1 MPLSEGNSQ
10 EAIHKN
16 IKRLIDEGKP
26 KDQAVAIAYN
36 VAQDA
41 DLKKLAELF
50 DQWLEEESKEPAHAM
65 DESENRY
72 IDNNGHLI
80 VKRTVITKAAVNP
93 YRGSEIPDSERLGL
107 DPNKIYYLLRCP
119 VELERGMNTFAA
131 VQLLKRH
138 IPVDAT
144 DSQKESTVGAIG
156 SEFEMDDEGRVWAML
171 RVHDQEGIDYIQSG
185 KMQEL
190 SAGYAYTP
198 DMTAGVYNGEHYD
211 GVMRNIQ
218 GNHVA
223 IVERGRIGRDA
234 IVADYMPNEIE
245 DYLMTK
251 KVKLKQGG
259 VTKVQ
264 EDVKNILA
272 LDALP
277 PELTKQLIIAVHGAL
292 ALDSDDKEDK
302 KAEDED
308 DEVVEVAE
316 DEQTQADKDN
326 ESEAM
331 LLKEREKR
339 EEEDREEDKEKAKQA
354 QDAATIESNAVAK
367 VTALFEARE
376 KVKPIVGQI
385 ACDSA
390 EEVYKTA
397 LKQIG
402 VSTAGVHPSA
412 FGAMVDMHLAGSQ
425 RATIAQDSAPSVMS
439 TGLKAFTQHIRG

>member
-1 MPLSEGNSQ
+1 MPLEKGNSQ

-93 YRGSEIPDSERLGL
+93 YRGSEIPNSEQLGL

-251 KVKLKQGG
+251 QVKIKQGSIAELKTRLG
-259 VTKVQ
+259 MDSDEAVK
-264 EDVKNILA
+264 DVIL
-272 LDALP
+272 
-277 PELTKQLIIAVHGAL
+277 AVHGAL
-292 ALDSDDKEDK
+292 ALDSDDDKEEK
-302 KAEDED
+302 KAEDE

-316 DEQTQADKDN
+316 DEDEGEKDDK
-326 ESEAM
+326 E
-331 LLKEREKR
+331 EKKAED
-339 EEEDREEDKEKAKQA
+339 EEEKPKTAM
-354 QDAATIESNAVAK
+354 DADSIRRSVVE
-367 VTALFEARE
+367 LFEARE
-376 KVKPIVGQI
+376 LVKPTVGQI

-397 LKQIG
+397 LKSLKQDFTGINTVEG
-402 VSTAGVHPSA
+402 LKNIYLAASHKPSA
-412 FGAMVDMHLAGSQ
+412 G
-425 RATIAQDSAPSVMS
+425 IAQDSAPSVMS

>member
-1 MPLSEGNSQ
+1 M
-10 EAIHKN
+10 
-16 IKRLIDEGKP
+16 IDEGKP

-72 IDNNGHLI
+72 TDNNGHLI

-93 YRGSEIPDSERLGL
+93 YRGSEIPNSEQLGL

-138 IPVDAT
+138 IAVDAT

-156 SEFEMDDEGRVWAML
+156 SEFEMDEEGRVWGML
-171 RVHDQEGIDYIQSG
+171 RVHDQEGIDYILSG

-198 DMTAGVYNGEHYD
+198 DMTEGVYNGEHYD

-251 KVKLKQGG
+251 KVKLKQGSIAELKTRLG
-259 VTKVQ
+259 MDSD
-264 EDVKNILA
+264 EAVKAAIL
-272 LDALP
+272 
-277 PELTKQLIIAVHGAL
+277 AVHGAL

-302 KAEDED
+302 KAEDEE
-308 DEVVEVAE
+308 EVVEVAE

-331 LLKEREKR
+331 RLKEREKR
-339 EEEDREEDKEKAKQA
+339 EEKDRERDKKEAEDEEDKPKKAM
-354 QDAATIESNAVAK
+354 DADSIRRSVVE
-367 VTALFEARE
+367 LFEARE

-412 FGAMVDMHLAGSQ
+412 FGAMIDMHLAGSH

-439 TGLKAFTQHIRG
+439 SSLSTFTKHIR

>member
-1 MPLSEGNSQ
+1 MPLVQGNSQ

-50 DQWLEEESKEPAHAM
+50 DQWLEEESKEPVHAM

-107 DPNKIYYLLRCP
+107 DPSRIYYLLRCP
-119 VELERGMNTFAA
+119 VELERGMSTFSAI
-131 VQLLKRH
+131 QLLLRH
-138 IPVDAT
+138 IPVDAKQP
-144 DSQKESTVGAIG
+144 QKESTVGAIG
-156 SEFEMDDEGRVWAML
+156 SEFEMDDDGRVWGML

-223 IVERGRIGRDA
+223 IVERGRIGPDA

-251 KVKLKQGG
+251 KVKLKQGSIAELKTRLG
-259 VTKVQ
+259 MDSD
-264 EDVKNILA
+264 EAVKAAIL
-272 LDALP
+272 
-277 PELTKQLIIAVHGAL
+277 AVHGAL
-292 ALDSDDKEDK
+292 ALDSDD

-316 DEQTQADKDN
+316 DEDDGEKADK
-326 ESEAM
+326 
-331 LLKEREKR
+331 ERKKLEETDKDDR
-339 EEEDREEDKEKAKQA
+339 DAKKAEDEEDDKPKKAM
-354 QDAATIESNAVAK
+354 DADSIRRSVVE
-367 VTALFEARE
+367 LFEARE

-412 FGAMVDMHLAGSQ
+412 FGAMVDMHLAGSH

-439 TGLKAFTQHIRG
+439 SSLSTLTKHIR

>member
-1 MPLSEGNSQ
+1 MPLEKGNSQ

-26 KDQAVAIAYN
+26 KDQAVAIAYKE
-36 VAQDA
+36 AGITPRTSMDMRI
-41 DLKKLAELF
+41 KLF

-156 SEFEMDDEGRVWAML
+156 SEFEMDDDGRVWGML

-251 KVKLKQGG
+251 QVKIKQGFLEKLQAKLG
-259 VTKVQ
+259 MDSLDSVK
-264 EDVKNILA
+264 DVIL
-272 LDALP
+272 
-277 PELTKQLIIAVHGAL
+277 AVHGAL
-292 ALDSDDKEDK
+292 ALDSDD

-316 DEQTQADKDN
+316 DEDEGEKADK
-326 ESEAM
+326 
-331 LLKEREKR
+331 ERKKLEETDKDDR
-339 EEEDREEDKEKAKQA
+339 DAKKAEDDEEEKPKKAM
-354 QDAATIESNAVAK
+354 DADSIRRSVVE
-367 VTALFEARE
+367 LFEARE

-439 TGLKAFTQHIRG
+439 SSLSAFTKHIH

>member
-1 MPLSEGNSQ
+1 MPLAQGNSQ

-119 VELERGMNTFAA
+119 VELERGMSTFSAI
-131 VQLLKRH
+131 QLLLRH
-138 IPVDAT
+138 IPVDAKQP
-144 DSQKESTVGAIG
+144 QKESTVGAIG
-156 SEFEMDDEGRVWAML
+156 SEFEMDDDGRVWGML

-198 DMTAGVYNGEHYD
+198 DMTSGVYNGEHYD

-251 KVKLKQGG
+251 KVKLKQGSIAELKTRLG
-259 VTKVQ
+259 MDSDEAVK
-264 EDVKNILA
+264 DVIL
-272 LDALP
+272 
-277 PELTKQLIIAVHGAL
+277 AVHGVL
-292 ALDSDDKEDK
+292 ALDSDDDKEEK
-302 KAEDED
+302 KAEDE

-316 DEQTQADKDN
+316 DEDEGEKADK
-326 ESEAM
+326 
-331 LLKEREKR
+331 ERKKLEETDKDDR
-339 EEEDREEDKEKAKQA
+339 DAKKAEDDEEEKPKKAM
-354 QDAATIESNAVAK
+354 DAATIESKAVAK

-376 KVKPIVGQI
+376 LVKPTVGQI

-397 LKQIG
+397 LKSLKQDFTGINTVEG
-402 VSTAGVHPSA
+402 LKNIYLAASHKPSA
-412 FGAMVDMHLAGSQ
+412 G
-425 RATIAQDSAPSVMS
+425 IAQDSAPSVMS
-439 TGLKAFTQHIRG
+439 SSLSAFTKHIH

>member
-1 MPLSEGNSQ
+1 MPLVQGNSQ

-36 VAQDA
+36 VAED
-41 DLKKLAELF
+41 DDIKELTKAY
-50 DQWLEEESKEPAHAM
+50 DKSMYAM

-93 YRGSEIPDSERLGL
+93 YRGSEIPNSEQLGL

-198 DMTAGVYNGEHYD
+198 DMTEGVYNGEHYD

-251 KVKLKQGG
+251 KVKLKQGSIAELKTRLG
-259 VTKVQ
+259 MDSD
-264 EDVKNILA
+264 EAVKAAIL
-272 LDALP
+272 
-277 PELTKQLIIAVHGAL
+277 AVHGAL

-316 DEQTQADKDN
+316 DEQTQAERDN

-331 LLKEREKR
+331 RIKEREKR
-339 EEEDREEDKEKAKQA
+339 EEKDRERDKKEAEDEDDKPKKAM
-354 QDAATIESNAVAK
+354 DAATIESNAVAK

-412 FGAMVDMHLAGSQ
+412 FGAMVDMHLAGSH

-439 TGLKAFTQHIRG
+439 SSLSTFTKHIH

>member
-1 MPLSEGNSQ
+1 MPLEKGNSQ

-16 IKRLIDEGKP
+16 IKRLINEGKP

-72 IDNNGHLI
+72 TDNNGHLI

-119 VELERGMNTFAA
+119 VELERGMSTFSAI
-131 VQLLKRH
+131 QLLLRH
-138 IPVDAT
+138 IPVDAK
-144 DSQKESTVGAIG
+144 DPQKESTVGAIG
-156 SEFEMDDEGRVWAML
+156 SEFDMDDEGRVWAML

-251 KVKLKQGG
+251 QVKIKQGSLEKLQAKLG
-259 VTKVQ
+259 MDSLDSVK
-264 EDVKNILA
+264 DVIL
-272 LDALP
+272 
-277 PELTKQLIIAVHGAL
+277 AVHGAL
-292 ALDSDDKEDK
+292 ALDSDDEKEK
-302 KAEDED
+302 KAEDEE
-308 DEVVEVAE
+308 EVVEVAE
-316 DEQTQADKDN
+316 DEQTQAERDN

-331 LLKEREKR
+331 RIKEREKR
-339 EEEDREEDKEKAKQA
+339 EEKDRERDKKEAEDEDDKPKKAM
-354 QDAATIESNAVAK
+354 DAATIESNAIAK

-390 EEVYKTA
+390 EEVYKAA

-439 TGLKAFTQHIRG
+439 SSLSTFTKHIH

>member
-36 VAQDA
+36 VAED
-41 DLKKLAELF
+41 D
-50 DQWLEEESKEPAHAM
+50 EPTHAM
-65 DESENRY
+65 DSARH
-72 IDNNGHLI
+72 IDGNGHLI

-138 IPVDAT
+138 IPVDAS

-156 SEFEMDDEGRVWAML
+156 SEFEMDEEGRVWAML

-185 KMQEL
+185 KMEEL

-251 KVKLKQGG
+251 KVKLKQGSIAELKTRLG
-259 VTKVQ
+259 MDSD
-264 EDVKNILA
+264 EAVKAAIL
-272 LDALP
+272 
-277 PELTKQLIIAVHGAL
+277 AVHGAL
-292 ALDSDDKEDK
+292 AFDSDDKEDK

-316 DEQTQADKDN
+316 DEQTQAERDN

-331 LLKEREKR
+331 RIKEREKR
-339 EEEDREEDKEKAKQA
+339 EEKDRERDKKEAEDEDEKPKKAM
-354 QDAATIESNAVAK
+354 DADSIRRSVVE
-367 VTALFEARE
+367 LFEARE

-412 FGAMVDMHLAGSQ
+412 FGAMVDMHLAGSH

-439 TGLKAFTQHIRG
+439 SSLSTFTKHIH

>member
-1 MPLSEGNSQ
+1 MPLEKGNSQ

-16 IKRLIDEGKP
+16 IKKLIDEGKP
-26 KDQAVAIAYN
+26 KDQAVAIAYSKAGQAN
-36 VAQDA
+36 DT
-41 DLKKLAELF
+41 DFKKLAELF
-50 DQWLEEESKEPAHAM
+50 DQWLEEESKELAHAM
-65 DESENRY
+65 DSARH

-138 IPVDAT
+138 IPVDAA

-156 SEFEMDDEGRVWAML
+156 SEFEMDEDGRVWAML

-185 KMQEL
+185 KMEEL

-198 DMTAGVYNGEHYD
+198 DMTVGVYNGEHYD

-251 KVKLKQGG
+251 KVKLKQGSIAELKTRLG
-259 VTKVQ
+259 MDSD
-264 EDVKNILA
+264 EAVKAAIL
-272 LDALP
+272 
-277 PELTKQLIIAVHGAL
+277 AVHGAL
-292 ALDSDDKEDK
+292 ALDSDDDKEDK
-302 KAEDED
+302 KAEDEE
-308 DEVVEVAE
+308 EVVEVAE
-316 DEQTQADKDN
+316 DEDDGEKADKERKKLEETDKDDRDAKKA
-326 ESEAM
+326 EDEDDKPKKAM
-331 LLKEREKR
+331 
-339 EEEDREEDKEKAKQA
+339 
-354 QDAATIESNAVAK
+354 DAATIESNAVAK

-376 KVKPIVGQI
+376 KVKPIVGKI

-402 VSTAGVHPSA
+402 VSTVGIHPSA

-425 RATIAQDSAPSVMS
+425 KTTIAQDASLFEAPSDMFKNVKL
-439 TGLKAFTQHIRG
+439 G

>member
-36 VAQDA
+36 VAQDT
-41 DLKKLAELF
+41 DFKKLAELF

-107 DPNKIYYLLRCP
+107 DPNRIYYLLRCP

-138 IPVDAT
+138 IPVDAM

-156 SEFEMDDEGRVWAML
+156 SEFEMDDDGRVWAML

-198 DMTAGVYNGEHYD
+198 DMTEGVYNGEHYD

-223 IVERGRIGRDA
+223 IVERGRIGKDA

-251 KVKLKQGG
+251 KVKLKQGSIAELKTRLG
-259 VTKVQ
+259 MDSD
-264 EDVKNILA
+264 EAVKEAIL
-272 LDALP
+272 
-277 PELTKQLIIAVHGAL
+277 AVHGAL
-292 ALDSDDKEDK
+292 AFDSDDKEDK

-316 DEQTQADKDN
+316 DEQTQAERDN

-331 LLKEREKR
+331 RLKEREKR
-339 EEEDREEDKEKAKQA
+339 EEEDREKDKEKAKQA

-376 KVKPIVGQI
+376 LVKPTVGQI

-397 LKQIG
+397 LKSLKQDFTGINTVEG
-402 VSTAGVHPSA
+402 LKNIYLAASHKPSV
-412 FGAMVDMHLAGSQ
+412 G
-425 RATIAQDSAPSVMS
+425 IAQDSAPSVMS
-439 TGLKAFTQHIRG
+439 SSLSTFTKHIH

>member
-1 MPLSEGNSQ
+1 MPLVQGNSQ

-72 IDNNGHLI
+72 TDNNGHLI

-93 YRGSEIPDSERLGL
+93 YRGSEIPNSEQLGL

-119 VELERGMNTFAA
+119 VELERGMSTFSAI
-131 VQLLKRH
+131 QLLLRH
-138 IPVDAT
+138 IPVDAKQP
-144 DSQKESTVGAIG
+144 QKESTVGAIG
-156 SEFEMDDEGRVWAML
+156 SEFEMDDDGRVWGML

-198 DMTAGVYNGEHYD
+198 DMTAGVYNEEHYD

-251 KVKLKQGG
+251 QVKIKQGSLEKLQAKLG
-259 VTKVQ
+259 MDSLDSVK
-264 EDVKNILA
+264 DVIL
-272 LDALP
+272 
-277 PELTKQLIIAVHGAL
+277 AVHGAL
-292 ALDSDDKEDK
+292 ALDSDDEKEK

-316 DEQTQADKDN
+316 DEDEGEKDDK
-326 ESEAM
+326 E
-331 LLKEREKR
+331 EKKAED
-339 EEEDREEDKEKAKQA
+339 EEEKPKTAM
-354 QDAATIESNAVAK
+354 DAATIESNAVAK

-376 KVKPIVGQI
+376 LVKPTVGQI

-397 LKQIG
+397 LKSLKQDFTGINTVEG
-402 VSTAGVHPSA
+402 LKNIYLAASHKPSA
-412 FGAMVDMHLAGSQ
+412 G
-425 RATIAQDSAPSVMS
+425 IAQDSAPSVMS

>member
-1 MPLSEGNSQ
+1 MPLSEGNLQ

-26 KDQAVAIAYN
+26 KDQAVAIAN
-36 VAQDA
+36 SVAED
-41 DLKKLAELF
+41 D
-50 DQWLEEESKEPAHAM
+50 EPTHAM
-65 DESENRY
+65 DSARH
-72 IDNNGHLI
+72 IDGNGHLI

-93 YRGSEIPDSERLGL
+93 YRGSEIPNSEQLGL
-107 DPNKIYYLLRCP
+107 DPDKIYYLLRCP

-138 IPVDAT
+138 IPVDAS

-156 SEFEMDDEGRVWAML
+156 SEFEMDEEGRVWAML

-185 KMQEL
+185 KMEEL

-251 KVKLKQGG
+251 QVKIKQGSLEELQAKLG
-259 VTKVQ
+259 MDSLDSVK
-264 EDVKNILA
+264 DVIL
-272 LDALP
+272 
-277 PELTKQLIIAVHGAL
+277 AVHGVL
-292 ALDSDDKEDK
+292 ALDSDDEEEK
-302 KAEDED
+302 KAEDEE
-308 DEVVEVAE
+308 EVVEVAE
-316 DEQTQADKDN
+316 DEDDGEKDDKEGKKAED
-326 ESEAM
+326 
-331 LLKEREKR
+331 
-339 EEEDREEDKEKAKQA
+339 EEEEKPKTAM
-354 QDAATIESNAVAK
+354 DADSIRRSVVE
-367 VTALFEARE
+367 LFEARE

-402 VSTAGVHPSA
+402 VSTNGVHPSA
-412 FGAMVDMHLAGSQ
+412 FSAMVDMHLASSQ
-425 RATIAQDSAPSVMS
+425 RVTIAQDSAPSVMS

>member
-1 MPLSEGNSQ
+1 MPLEKGNSQ

-93 YRGSEIPDSERLGL
+93 YRGSEIPNSEQLGL

-119 VELERGMNTFAA
+119 VELERDMNTFAA

-156 SEFEMDDEGRVWAML
+156 SEFEMDDDGRVWGML
-171 RVHDQEGIDYIQSG
+171 RVHDQEGIDYILSG

-251 KVKLKQGG
+251 KVKLKQGSIAELKTRLG
-259 VTKVQ
+259 MDSD
-264 EDVKNILA
+264 EAVKAAIL
-272 LDALP
+272 
-277 PELTKQLIIAVHGAL
+277 AVHGAL

-302 KAEDED
+302 KAEDEE
-308 DEVVEVAE
+308 EVVEVAE

-331 LLKEREKR
+331 RLKEREKR
-339 EEEDREEDKEKAKQA
+339 EEKDRERDKKEAEDEEDKPKKAM
-354 QDAATIESNAVAK
+354 DADSIRRSVVE
-367 VTALFEARE
+367 LFEARE

-412 FGAMVDMHLAGSQ
+412 FGAMIDMHLAGSH

-439 TGLKAFTQHIRG
+439 SSLSTFTKHIR

>member
-1 MPLSEGNSQ
+1 MPLEKGNSQ

-36 VAQDA
+36 VAQDT
-41 DLKKLAELF
+41 DFKKLAELF

-65 DESENRY
+65 DSARH

-80 VKRTVITKAAVNP
+80 VNKTVITKAAVNP

-107 DPNKIYYLLRCP
+107 DPNQIYYLLRCP

-198 DMTAGVYNGEHYD
+198 DMTEGVYNGEHYD

-251 KVKLKQGG
+251 KVKLKQGSIAELKTRLG
-259 VTKVQ
+259 MDSD
-264 EDVKNILA
+264 EAVKAAIL
-272 LDALP
+272 
-277 PELTKQLIIAVHGAL
+277 AVHGAL
-292 ALDSDDKEDK
+292 ALDSDDKEEK

-316 DEQTQADKDN
+316 DEQTQAERDN

-331 LLKEREKR
+331 RIKEREKR
-339 EEEDREEDKEKAKQA
+339 EEKDRERDNKKAEDEDDKPKKAM
-354 QDAATIESNAVAK
+354 DADSIRRSVVE
-367 VTALFEARE
+367 LFEARE

-412 FGAMVDMHLAGSQ
+412 FGAMVDMHLAGSH

-439 TGLKAFTQHIRG
+439 SSLSTFTKHIH

>member
-1 MPLSEGNSQ
+1 MPLVQGNSQ

-50 DQWLEEESKEPAHAM
+50 DQWLKEESKEPAHAM

-119 VELERGMNTFAA
+119 VELERGMSTFSAI
-131 VQLLKRH
+131 QLLLRH
-138 IPVDAT
+138 IPVDAKQP
-144 DSQKESTVGAIG
+144 QKESTVGAIG
-156 SEFEMDDEGRVWAML
+156 SEFEMDDDGRVWAML

-198 DMTAGVYNGEHYD
+198 DMTAGVYNGEYYD
-211 GVMRNIQ
+211 GIMRNIQ

-251 KVKLKQGG
+251 QVKIKQGSLEKLQAKLG
-259 VTKVQ
+259 MDSLDSVK
-264 EDVKNILA
+264 DVIL
-272 LDALP
+272 
-277 PELTKQLIIAVHGAL
+277 AVHGAL
-292 ALDSDDKEDK
+292 ALDSDDK
-302 KAEDED
+302 AEDEE
-308 DEVVEVAE
+308 EVVEVAE

-331 LLKEREKR
+331 RLKEREKR
-339 EEEDREEDKEKAKQA
+339 EEKDRERDKKEAEDEDDKPKKAM
-354 QDAATIESNAVAK
+354 DADSIRRSVVE
-367 VTALFEARE
+367 LFEARE

-439 TGLKAFTQHIRG
+439 SSLSTLTKHIR